1 MTEAEELFATFQ
13 KLWRS
18 GTNARLHVEC
28 HAGKVCASLHV
39 SFNLPQPSPHR
50 KRSSPS
56 RLHRRARRAATRA
69 QATGQAAP
77 SEVIPLDK
85 SKNDETVDSFEK
97 AGSDKL
103 HAVEQTVLSDNQPQQ
118 KAVQAGP
125 TPNGSDD
132 DSRDDSA
139 KDVVVAD
146 EEEVVNPIS
155 KLNVLARPWPI
166 GQKVELHRDNKAIV
180 RVPSN
185 QCEKCGKTFGSNRA
199 LRNHVT
205 REHEHLPDLSP
216 MLI

>member
-56 RLHRRARRAATRA
+56 RLRRRARRAATRA
-69 QATGQAAP
+69 QAAGQAVA
-77 SEVIPLDK
+77 SEVITVDN
-85 SKNDETVDSFEK
+85 SKNDETVDSLEE
-97 AGSDKL
+97 AGGDKPQT
-103 HAVEQTVLSDNQPQQ
+103 VTQTVLSDNQSQQ
-118 KAVQAGP
+118 KAVQARP
-125 TPNGSDD
+125 TANGSDT
-132 DSRDDSA
+132 DSA
-139 KDVVVAD
+139 ADVVEAN
-146 EEEVVNPIS
+146 EEEVVQPIS
-155 KLNVLARPWPI
+155 KLNVLARPWPS
-166 GQKVELHRDNKAIV
+166 GQQEEIHQDSKPIV

-199 LRNHVT
+199 LRNHLT
-205 REHEHLPDLSP
+205 REHEHEHLPDLSP
-216 MLI
+216 MIL